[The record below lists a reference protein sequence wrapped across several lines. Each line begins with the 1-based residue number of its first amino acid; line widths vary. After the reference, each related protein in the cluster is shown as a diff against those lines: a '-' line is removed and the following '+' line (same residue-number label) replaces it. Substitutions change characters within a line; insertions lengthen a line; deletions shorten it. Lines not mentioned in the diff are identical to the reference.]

1 MPLVLRK
8 SRPADRE
15 AIARYL
21 EERWGST
28 QIALRGRLVDAAEL
42 PAITS
47 EPVGAALATYDPE
60 AGELI
65 SIDATERGTG
75 VGTALVEAVSAEL
88 ARLGHESMR
97 VTTTNDNLDALRFY
111 QRRGFRIAAI
121 RVGAVK
127 GARLQKPT
135 IPLEGQFGIPIR
147 DEIDLV
153 LELPQG

>member
-8 SRPADRE
+8 SCPADGD
-15 AIARYL
+15 AIANFL
-21 EERWGST
+21 GERWGST

-47 EPVGAALATYDPE
+47 DPVGRALATYDPQ

-65 SIDATERGTG
+65 SIDATDRGAG

-88 ARLGHESMR
+88 AMLGHESMR

-111 QRRGFRIAAI
+111 QRRGFRIAGI
-121 RVGAVK
+121 RSGAVEA
-127 GARLQKPT
+127 ARLLKPT
-135 IPLEGQFGIPIR
+135 IPLEGHFGIPIR

-153 LELPQG
+153 LELANG